1 MAVNV
6 ERYRNWKQPHFIKRL
21 HSKKCQFIIENV
33 ALTFVTNFLT
43 GQSLGVPMNVFGTET
58 HMTAIVGMA
67 LGKTPV
73 PDHPPSDP
81 GHTANF
87 LLASSSN
94 QNVSATTYT
103 YFIEIV

>member
-1 MAVNV
+1 MTEKSLCTRGLLCQLNV
-6 ERYRNWKQPHFIKRL
+6 DQLYQVL
-21 HSKKCQFIIENV
+21 HVCLLKI
-33 ALTFVTNFLT
+33 VTSLLT

-94 QNVSATTYT
+94 QNVSVPPI
-103 YFIEIV
+103 FGWVVV